1 MSNKPS
7 ITRIV
12 KFIRKGE
19 NGNSVIVADTASRHY
34 TYAQWQIYGTVGHL
48 ETWGSINN
56 VAKFKVGDTIVIN
69 GVCTD
74 RGNISVS
81 LYATVGAVNAENKS
95 VTATTTSLIMS
106 GENGTNINVKG
117 SVKAHYANFAA
128 LTGDGTGAQDGD
140 KFILDDSSDYSET
153 SEGVTQKGYA
163 APSVMVYWN
172 APDFTWSVAKAA
184 VGDCY
189 TDEAT
194 GHMWVA
200 EEKIWKDAGKVK
212 GEDGQDGVNIGLV
225 GSPLAINASEIN
237 AGMTGTRTWTARVRV
252 YQGAKRIAVTGITLD
267 NSYSNVV
274 TASVDGGEGVVAFT
288 ANSANWAAALLYAF
302 PFSANG
308 GIPFTVAYTDKG
320 GTERTADGVVG
331 VSCVQNGANG
341 EKGERGPAL
350 RGPQD
355 WEKLPVGYSFQA
367 GKDGD
372 EWKDVVV
379 YKGNYA
385 SCIKGHTKTSTNYP
399 GSTDDSNNGYWSV
412 TNKWEIVATNILLTS
427 YALIKNL
434 GVEVID
440 MKDSD
445 GNILFQAKDGKVVC
459 KTGTFEN
466 VSVNG
471 IIHSS
476 LTYSSVKR
484 IVNLSSYTIDPQKEA
499 FNTLFVS
506 TGSTCRVYL
515 PDANAYEGLELNIY
529 QNVVST
535 MELGSVIMSTYNQSQ
550 RIYCSNGTALINGTV
565 VMTINSLPMGDNNF
579 KIIPN
584 ILTRLLAVNGNWYV
598 LSGAL
603 TGE

>member
-106 GENGTNINVKG
+106 GENGTGITPKG
-117 SVKAHYANFAA
+117 ECKAHFANFSAIS
-128 LTGDGTGAQDGD
+128 GSKSEYD
-140 KFILDDSSDYSET
+140 KFIVDSSSDYSET
-153 SEGVTQKGYA
+153 YDGETKTGFA
-163 APSVMVYWN
+163 APSVMTYQN
-172 APDFTWSVAKAA
+172 APDFTWFCQKAEI
-184 VGDCY
+184 GDTY
-189 TDEAT
+189 INLTD
-194 GHMWVA
+194 GHLWVA

-212 GEDGQDGVNIGLV
+212 GDDGEDGEDGISIVVTGENVVFTKINQVLNVYVEVFKGGQRLKYGTSKDGFSCSTLSSGHYLLDNNVYWGFTTDDGGYRFCYRLLLLNKVEVNGEVPFTITAIGLPY
-225 GSPLAINASEIN
+225 S
-237 AGMTGTRTWTARVRV
+237 RTL
-252 YQGAKRIAVTGITLD
+252 RI
-267 NSYSNVV
+267 S
-274 TASVDGGEGVVAFT
+274 
-288 ANSANWAAALLYAF
+288 
-302 PFSANG
+302 
-308 GIPFTVAYTDKG
+308 TVFD
-320 GTERTADGVVG
+320 
-331 VSCVQNGANG
+331 G

-355 WEKLPVGYSFQA
+355 WEKLPVGYSFRA

-445 GNILFQAKDGKVVC
+445 GNILFQAKDGTVICNIGNFKNI
-459 KTGTFEN
+459 N
-466 VSVNG
+466 VDGNITSRM
-471 IIHSS
+471 
-476 LTYSSVKR
+476 LR
-484 IVNLSSYTIDPQKEA
+484 LPFIDISA
-499 FNTLFVS
+499 F
-506 TGSTCRVYL
+506 
-515 PDANAYEGLELNIY
+515 D
-529 QNVVST
+529 
-535 MELGSVIMSTYNQSQ
+535 ME
-550 RIYCSNGTALINGTV
+550 NGTV
-565 VMTINSLPMGDNNF
+565 INPLNYGCNL
-579 KIIPN
+579 KIRNTDREAYLAIPAN
-584 ILTRLLAVNGNWYV
+584 ETLEGLYLRIYEPVVTRVAGLT
-598 LSGAL
+598 SL
-603 TGE
+603 TGRFIVGNDTYSNPIIVNKITPKANTLCEMLCISTDNLNYSWQIVNTDTCDF

>member
-48 ETWGSINN
+48 KTWGSINN

-81 LYATVGAVNAENKS
+81 LYATVGAVNAGNKS

-106 GENGTNINVKG
+106 GENG
-117 SVKAHYANFAA
+117 
-128 LTGDGTGAQDGD
+128 
-140 KFILDDSSDYSET
+140 
-153 SEGVTQKGYA
+153 
-163 APSVMVYWN
+163 
-172 APDFTWSVAKAA
+172 
-184 VGDCY
+184 
-189 TDEAT
+189 
-194 GHMWVA
+194 
-200 EEKIWKDAGKVK
+200 
-212 GEDGQDGVNIGLV
+212 
-225 GSPLAINASEIN
+225 
-237 AGMTGTRTWTARVRV
+237 
-252 YQGAKRIAVTGITLD
+252 
-267 NSYSNVV
+267 
-274 TASVDGGEGVVAFT
+274 
-288 ANSANWAAALLYAF
+288 
-302 PFSANG
+302 
-308 GIPFTVAYTDKG
+308 
-320 GTERTADGVVG
+320 
-331 VSCVQNGANG
+331 
-341 EKGERGPAL
+341 ERGPAL

-355 WEKLPVGYSFQA
+355 WGKLPVGYSFQA

-565 VMTINSLPMGDNNF
+565 VMTINSFPMGDNNF

>member
-106 GENGTNINVKG
+106 GENGTGITPKG
-117 SVKAHYANFAA
+117 ECKAHFANFSAIS
-128 LTGDGTGAQDGD
+128 GSKSEHD
-140 KFILDDSSDYSET
+140 KFIVDSSSDYSET
-153 SEGVTQKGYA
+153 YDGETKTGFA
-163 APSVMVYWN
+163 APSVMTYQN
-172 APDFTWSVAKAA
+172 APDFTWYCQKAEI
-184 VGDCY
+184 GDTY
-189 TDEAT
+189 INLTD
-194 GHMWVA
+194 GHLWVA

-212 GEDGQDGVNIGLV
+212 GDDGEDGEDGISIVVTGENVVFTKINQVLNVYVEVFKGGQRLKYGTSKDGFSCSTLSSGHYLLDNNVYWGFTTDDGGYRFCYRLLLLNKVEVNGEVPFTITAIGLPY
-225 GSPLAINASEIN
+225 S
-237 AGMTGTRTWTARVRV
+237 RTL
-252 YQGAKRIAVTGITLD
+252 RI
-267 NSYSNVV
+267 S
-274 TASVDGGEGVVAFT
+274 
-288 ANSANWAAALLYAF
+288 
-302 PFSANG
+302 
-308 GIPFTVAYTDKG
+308 TVFD
-320 GTERTADGVVG
+320 
-331 VSCVQNGANG
+331 G

-445 GNILFQAKDGKVVC
+445 GNILFQAKGGTVICNIGNFKNINVDGNI
-459 KTGTFEN
+459 TSRMLRLPFTDI
-466 VSVNG
+466 S
-471 IIHSS
+471 
-476 LTYSSVKR
+476 
-484 IVNLSSYTIDPQKEA
+484 A
-499 FNTLFVS
+499 F
-506 TGSTCRVYL
+506 
-515 PDANAYEGLELNIY
+515 D
-529 QNVVST
+529 
-535 MELGSVIMSTYNQSQ
+535 ME
-550 RIYCSNGTALINGTV
+550 NGTV
-565 VMTINSLPMGDNNF
+565 INPLNYGCNLKIRNTDREAYLAIPANETLEGLYLRIYEPIVTRMGG
-579 KIIPN
+579 
-584 ILTRLLAVNGNWYV
+584 LT
-598 LSGAL
+598 SL
-603 TGE
+603 TGRFIVGNDTYSNPIIVNKITPKANTLCEMLCISTDNINYSWQIVNTDTCDF

>member
-34 TYAQWQIYGTVGHL
+34 TYEQWQIYGTVGHL

-128 LTGDGTGAQDGD
+128 LTGGGTGAQDGD

-212 GEDGQDGVNIGLV
+212 GEDGVNIGLV

-288 ANSANWAAALLYAF
+288 ANRANWAAALLYAF
-302 PFSANG
+302 AFSANG

-445 GNILFQAKDGKVVC
+445 GNILFQAKDGTVICNIGNFKNI
-459 KTGTFEN
+459 N
-466 VSVNG
+466 VDGNITSRM
-471 IIHSS
+471 
-476 LTYSSVKR
+476 LR
-484 IVNLSSYTIDPQKEA
+484 LPFIDISA
-499 FNTLFVS
+499 F
-506 TGSTCRVYL
+506 
-515 PDANAYEGLELNIY
+515 D
-529 QNVVST
+529 
-535 MELGSVIMSTYNQSQ
+535 ME
-550 RIYCSNGTALINGTV
+550 NGTV
-565 VMTINSLPMGDNNF
+565 INPLNYGCNLKIRNTDREAYLAIPANETLEGLYLRIYEPVVTRMGG
-579 KIIPN
+579 
-584 ILTRLLAVNGNWYV
+584 LT
-598 LSGAL
+598 SL
-603 TGE
+603 TGRFIVGNDTYSNPIIVNKITPKANTRCEMLCISTDNLNYSWQIVNTDTCDF

>member
-34 TYAQWQIYGTVGHL
+34 TYEQWQIYGTVGHL

-128 LTGDGTGAQDGD
+128 LTGGGTGAQDGD

-212 GEDGQDGVNIGLV
+212 GEDGVNIGLV

-288 ANSANWAAALLYAF
+288 ANRANWAAALLYAF
-302 PFSANG
+302 AFSANG

-445 GNILFQAKDGKVVC
+445 GNILFQAKDGTVICNIGNFKNI
-459 KTGTFEN
+459 N
-466 VSVNG
+466 VDGNITSRM
-471 IIHSS
+471 
-476 LTYSSVKR
+476 LR
-484 IVNLSSYTIDPQKEA
+484 LPFIDISA
-499 FNTLFVS
+499 F
-506 TGSTCRVYL
+506 
-515 PDANAYEGLELNIY
+515 D
-529 QNVVST
+529 
-535 MELGSVIMSTYNQSQ
+535 ME
-550 RIYCSNGTALINGTV
+550 NGTV
-565 VMTINSLPMGDNNF
+565 INPLNYGCNLKIRNTDREAYLAIPANETLEGLYLRIYEPVVTRMGG
-579 KIIPN
+579 
-584 ILTRLLAVNGNWYV
+584 LT
-598 LSGAL
+598 SL
-603 TGE
+603 TGRFIVGNDTYSNPIIVNKITPKANTLCEMLCISTDNLNYSWQIVNTDTCDF

>member
-106 GENGTNINVKG
+106 GENGTGITPKG
-117 SVKAHYANFAA
+117 ECKAHFANFSAIS
-128 LTGDGTGAQDGD
+128 GSKSEYD
-140 KFILDDSSDYSET
+140 KFIVDSSSDYSET
-153 SEGVTQKGYA
+153 YDGETKTGFA
-163 APSVMVYWN
+163 APSVMTYQN
-172 APDFTWSVAKAA
+172 APDFTWYCQKAEI
-184 VGDCY
+184 GDTY
-189 TDEAT
+189 INLTD
-194 GHMWVA
+194 GHLWVA

-212 GEDGQDGVNIGLV
+212 GDDGEDGEDGISIVVTGENVVFTKINQVLNVYVEVFKGGQRLKYGTSKDGFSCSTLSSGHYLLDNNVYWGFTTDDGGYRFCYRLLLLNKVEVNGEVPFTITAIGLPY
-225 GSPLAINASEIN
+225 S
-237 AGMTGTRTWTARVRV
+237 RTL
-252 YQGAKRIAVTGITLD
+252 RI
-267 NSYSNVV
+267 S
-274 TASVDGGEGVVAFT
+274 
-288 ANSANWAAALLYAF
+288 
-302 PFSANG
+302 
-308 GIPFTVAYTDKG
+308 TVFD
-320 GTERTADGVVG
+320 
-331 VSCVQNGANG
+331 G

>member
-12 KFIRKGE
+12 KFIR
-19 NGNSVIVADTASRHY
+19 
-34 TYAQWQIYGTVGHL
+34 
-48 ETWGSINN
+48 
-56 VAKFKVGDTIVIN
+56 
-69 GVCTD
+69 
-74 RGNISVS
+74 
-81 LYATVGAVNAENKS
+81 
-95 VTATTTSLIMS
+95 
-106 GENGTNINVKG
+106 
-117 SVKAHYANFAA
+117 
-128 LTGDGTGAQDGD
+128 
-140 KFILDDSSDYSET
+140 
-153 SEGVTQKGYA
+153 
-163 APSVMVYWN
+163 
-172 APDFTWSVAKAA
+172 
-184 VGDCY
+184 
-189 TDEAT
+189 
-194 GHMWVA
+194 
-200 EEKIWKDAGKVK
+200 K

-302 PFSANG
+302 AFSANG
-308 GIPFTVAYTDKG
+308 GIPFTAAYTDKG

-331 VSCVQNGANG
+331 VSCVRNGANG

-399 GSTDDSNNGYWSV
+399 GSADDSNNGYWSV

-440 MKDSD
+440 MKDSY

>member
-106 GENGTNINVKG
+106 GENGTGITPKG
-117 SVKAHYANFAA
+117 ECKAHFANFSAIS
-128 LTGDGTGAQDGD
+128 GSKSEYD
-140 KFILDDSSDYSET
+140 KFIVDSSSDYSET
-153 SEGVTQKGYA
+153 YDGETKTGFA
-163 APSVMVYWN
+163 APSVMTYQN
-172 APDFTWSVAKAA
+172 APDFTWYCQKAEI
-184 VGDCY
+184 GDTY
-189 TDEAT
+189 INLTD
-194 GHMWVA
+194 GHLWVA

-212 GEDGQDGVNIGLV
+212 GDDGEDGEDGISIVVTGENVVFTKINQVLNVYVEVFKGGQRLKYGTSKDGFSCSTLSSGHYLLDNNVYWGFTTDDGGYRFCYRLLLLNKVEVNGEVPFTITAIGLPY
-225 GSPLAINASEIN
+225 S
-237 AGMTGTRTWTARVRV
+237 RTL
-252 YQGAKRIAVTGITLD
+252 RI
-267 NSYSNVV
+267 S
-274 TASVDGGEGVVAFT
+274 
-288 ANSANWAAALLYAF
+288 
-302 PFSANG
+302 
-308 GIPFTVAYTDKG
+308 TVFD
-320 GTERTADGVVG
+320 
-331 VSCVQNGANG
+331 G

-506 TGSTCRVYL
+506 TGSTCWVYL

>member
-106 GENGTNINVKG
+106 GENGTGITPKG
-117 SVKAHYANFAA
+117 ECKAHFANFSAIS
-128 LTGDGTGAQDGD
+128 GSKSEYD
-140 KFILDDSSDYSET
+140 KFIVDSSSDYSET
-153 SEGVTQKGYA
+153 YDGETKTGFA
-163 APSVMVYWN
+163 APSVMTYQN
-172 APDFTWSVAKAA
+172 APDFTWYCQKAEI
-184 VGDCY
+184 GDTY
-189 TDEAT
+189 INLTD
-194 GHMWVA
+194 GHLWVA

-212 GEDGQDGVNIGLV
+212 GEDGISIVVTGENVVFTKINQVLNVYVEVFKGGQRLKYGTSKDGFSCSTLSSGHYLLDNNVYWGFTTDDGGYRFCYRLLLLNKVEVNGEVPFTITAIGLPY
-225 GSPLAINASEIN
+225 S
-237 AGMTGTRTWTARVRV
+237 RTL
-252 YQGAKRIAVTGITLD
+252 RI
-267 NSYSNVV
+267 S
-274 TASVDGGEGVVAFT
+274 
-288 ANSANWAAALLYAF
+288 
-302 PFSANG
+302 
-308 GIPFTVAYTDKG
+308 TVFD
-320 GTERTADGVVG
+320 
-331 VSCVQNGANG
+331 G

-506 TGSTCRVYL
+506 TGSTCWVYL

>member
-34 TYAQWQIYGTVGHL
+34 TYAQWQTYGTTGHL

-56 VAKFKVGDTIVIN
+56 VDKFRVGDTIVIN
-69 GVCTD
+69 GVCSD

-106 GENGTNINVKG
+106 GENGTGITPKG
-117 SVKAHYANFAA
+117 ECKAHFANFSAIS
-128 LTGDGTGAQDGD
+128 GSKSEYD
-140 KFILDDSSDYSET
+140 KFIVDSSSDYSET
-153 SEGVTQKGYA
+153 FNGETKTGFA
-163 APSVMVYWN
+163 APSVITYQN
-172 APDFTWSVAKAA
+172 APDFTWYCQKAEI
-184 VGDCY
+184 GDTY
-189 TDEAT
+189 INLTD
-194 GHMWVA
+194 GHLWVA
-200 EEKIWKDAGKVK
+200 EEKKWKDAGKVK

-237 AGMTGTRTWTARVRV
+237 AGMTGTLTWTARVRV
-252 YQGAKRIAVTGITLD
+252 YQGAEKTAVTDITLQ
-267 NSYSNVV
+267 SNYNDVV
-274 TASVDGGEGVVAFT
+274 TATVDDGEGVVTFT
-288 ANSANWAAALLYAF
+288 ANSENWGAALIYAAVF
-302 PFSANG
+302 FTNG

-331 VSCVQNGANG
+331 VSCVRNGANG

-445 GNILFQAKDGKVVC
+445 GNILFQAKDGTVICNIGNFKNI
-459 KTGTFEN
+459 N
-466 VSVNG
+466 VDGNITSRM
-471 IIHSS
+471 
-476 LTYSSVKR
+476 LR
-484 IVNLSSYTIDPQKEA
+484 LPFIDISA
-499 FNTLFVS
+499 F
-506 TGSTCRVYL
+506 
-515 PDANAYEGLELNIY
+515 D
-529 QNVVST
+529 
-535 MELGSVIMSTYNQSQ
+535 ME
-550 RIYCSNGTALINGTV
+550 NGTV
-565 VMTINSLPMGDNNF
+565 INPLNYGCNL
-579 KIIPN
+579 KIRNTDREAYLAIPAN
-584 ILTRLLAVNGNWYV
+584 ETLEGLYLRIYEPVVTRMAGLT
-598 LSGAL
+598 SL
-603 TGE
+603 TGRFIVGNDTYSNPIIVNKITPKANTLCEMLCISTDNLNYSWQIVNTDTCDF

>member
-69 GVCTD
+69 GICTD

-106 GENGTNINVKG
+106 GENGTGITPKG
-117 SVKAHYANFAA
+117 ECKAHFANFSAIS
-128 LTGDGTGAQDGD
+128 GSKSEYD
-140 KFILDDSSDYSET
+140 KFIVDSSSDYSET
-153 SEGVTQKGYA
+153 YDGETKTGFA
-163 APSVMVYWN
+163 APSVMTYQN
-172 APDFTWSVAKAA
+172 APDFTWYCQKAEI
-184 VGDCY
+184 GDTY
-189 TDEAT
+189 INLTD
-194 GHMWVA
+194 GHLWVA

-212 GEDGQDGVNIGLV
+212 GDDGEDGEDGISIVVTGENVVFTKINQVLNVYVEVFKGGQRLKYGTSKDGFSCSTLSSGHYLLDNNVYWGFTTDDGGYRFCYRLLLLNKVEVNGEVPFTITAIGLPY
-225 GSPLAINASEIN
+225 S
-237 AGMTGTRTWTARVRV
+237 RTL
-252 YQGAKRIAVTGITLD
+252 RI
-267 NSYSNVV
+267 S
-274 TASVDGGEGVVAFT
+274 
-288 ANSANWAAALLYAF
+288 
-302 PFSANG
+302 
-308 GIPFTVAYTDKG
+308 TVFD
-320 GTERTADGVVG
+320 
-331 VSCVQNGANG
+331 G

-506 TGSTCRVYL
+506 TGSTCWVYL

>member
-106 GENGTNINVKG
+106 GENGTGITPKG
-117 SVKAHYANFAA
+117 ECKAHFANFSAIS
-128 LTGDGTGAQDGD
+128 GSKSEYD
-140 KFILDDSSDYSET
+140 KFIVDSSSDYSET
-153 SEGVTQKGYA
+153 YDGETKTGFA
-163 APSVMVYWN
+163 APSVMTYQN
-172 APDFTWSVAKAA
+172 APDFTWYCQKAEI
-184 VGDCY
+184 GDTY
-189 TDEAT
+189 INLTD
-194 GHMWVA
+194 GHLWVA

-212 GEDGQDGVNIGLV
+212 GDDGEDGEDGISIVVTGENVVFTKINQVLNVYVEVFKGGQRLKYGTSKDGFSCSTLSSGHYLLDNNVYWGFTTDDGGYRFCYRLLLLNKVEVNGEVPFTITAIGLPY
-225 GSPLAINASEIN
+225 S
-237 AGMTGTRTWTARVRV
+237 RTL
-252 YQGAKRIAVTGITLD
+252 RI
-267 NSYSNVV
+267 S
-274 TASVDGGEGVVAFT
+274 
-288 ANSANWAAALLYAF
+288 
-302 PFSANG
+302 
-308 GIPFTVAYTDKG
+308 TVFD
-320 GTERTADGVVG
+320 
-331 VSCVQNGANG
+331 G

-499 FNTLFVS
+499 FNTLFVG

>member
-7 ITRIV
+7 ITRTV

-106 GENGTNINVKG
+106 GENGTGITPKG
-117 SVKAHYANFAA
+117 ECKEHFANFSAIS
-128 LTGDGTGAQDGD
+128 GSKSEYD
-140 KFILDDSSDYSET
+140 KFIVDSSSDYSET
-153 SEGVTQKGYA
+153 FNGETKTGFA
-163 APSVMVYWN
+163 APSVMTYQN
-172 APDFTWSVAKAA
+172 APDFTWFCQKAEI
-184 VGDCY
+184 GDTY
-189 TDEAT
+189 INLTD
-194 GHMWVA
+194 GHLWVA

-212 GEDGQDGVNIGLV
+212 GEDGQDGVSISLS

-237 AGMTGTRTWTARVRV
+237 ADMTGTRTWTARVRV
-252 YQGAKRIAVTGITLD
+252 YQGAEKTAVTGITLQ
-267 NSYSNVV
+267 SNYNDVV
-274 TASVDGGEGVVAFT
+274 TATVDDGEGVVAFT
-288 ANSANWAAALLYAF
+288 ANSANWGAALIYAALF
-302 PFSANG
+302 FTNG

-367 GKDGD
+367 GKDDD

-445 GNILFQAKDGKVVC
+445 GNILFQAKGGTVICNIGNFKNINVDGNI
-459 KTGTFEN
+459 T
-466 VSVNG
+466 SRM
-471 IIHSS
+471 
-476 LTYSSVKR
+476 LR
-484 IVNLSSYTIDPQKEA
+484 
-499 FNTLFVS
+499 
-506 TGSTCRVYL
+506 L
-515 PDANAYEGLELNIY
+515 PFTDISA
-529 QNVVST
+529 VD
-535 MELGSVIMSTYNQSQ
+535 ME
-550 RIYCSNGTALINGTV
+550 NGTV
-565 VMTINSLPMGDNNF
+565 INPLNYGCNLKIRNTDREAYLAIPANETLEGLYLRIYEPVVTRMGG
-579 KIIPN
+579 
-584 ILTRLLAVNGNWYV
+584 LT
-598 LSGAL
+598 SL
-603 TGE
+603 TGRFIVGNDTFSNPIIVNKITPKANTLCEMLCISTDNINYSWQIVNTDTCDF

>member
-19 NGNSVIVADTASRHY
+19 NGNSVIVADTASRHH

-106 GENGTNINVKG
+106 GENGTGITPKG
-117 SVKAHYANFAA
+117 ECKAHFANFSAIS
-128 LTGDGTGAQDGD
+128 GSKSEYD
-140 KFILDDSSDYSET
+140 KFIVDSSSDYSET
-153 SEGVTQKGYA
+153 YDGETKTGFA
-163 APSVMVYWN
+163 APSVMTYQN
-172 APDFTWSVAKAA
+172 APDFTWYCQKAEI
-184 VGDCY
+184 GDTY
-189 TDEAT
+189 INLTD
-194 GHMWVA
+194 GHLWVA

-212 GEDGQDGVNIGLV
+212 GDDGEDGEDGISIVVTGENVVFTKINQVLNVYVEVFKGGQRLKYGTSKDGFSCSTLSSGHYLLDNNVYWGFTTDDGGYRFCYRLLLLNKVEVNGEVPFTITAIGLPY
-225 GSPLAINASEIN
+225 S
-237 AGMTGTRTWTARVRV
+237 RTL
-252 YQGAKRIAVTGITLD
+252 RI
-267 NSYSNVV
+267 S
-274 TASVDGGEGVVAFT
+274 
-288 ANSANWAAALLYAF
+288 
-302 PFSANG
+302 
-308 GIPFTVAYTDKG
+308 TVFD
-320 GTERTADGVVG
+320 
-331 VSCVQNGANG
+331 G

-445 GNILFQAKDGKVVC
+445 GDILFQAKDGTVICNIGNFKNI
-459 KTGTFEN
+459 N
-466 VSVNG
+466 VDGNITSRM
-471 IIHSS
+471 
-476 LTYSSVKR
+476 LR
-484 IVNLSSYTIDPQKEA
+484 LPFIDISA
-499 FNTLFVS
+499 F
-506 TGSTCRVYL
+506 
-515 PDANAYEGLELNIY
+515 D
-529 QNVVST
+529 
-535 MELGSVIMSTYNQSQ
+535 ME
-550 RIYCSNGTALINGTV
+550 NGTV
-565 VMTINSLPMGDNNF
+565 INPLNYGCNLKIRNTDREAYLAIPANEALEGLYLRIYEPVVTRMGG
-579 KIIPN
+579 
-584 ILTRLLAVNGNWYV
+584 LT
-598 LSGAL
+598 SL
-603 TGE
+603 TGRFIVGNDTFSNPIIVNKITPKANTLCEMLCISTDNLNYSWQIVNTDTCDF

>member
-106 GENGTNINVKG
+106 GENGTGITPKG
-117 SVKAHYANFAA
+117 ECKAHFANFSAIS
-128 LTGDGTGAQDGD
+128 GSKSEYD
-140 KFILDDSSDYSET
+140 KFIVDSSSDYSET
-153 SEGVTQKGYA
+153 YDGETKTGFA
-163 APSVMVYWN
+163 APSVMTYQN
-172 APDFTWSVAKAA
+172 APDFTWYCQKAEI
-184 VGDCY
+184 GDTY
-189 TDEAT
+189 INLTD
-194 GHMWVA
+194 GHLWVA

-212 GEDGQDGVNIGLV
+212 GDDGEDGEDGISIVVTGENVVFTKINQVLNVYVEVFKGGQRLKYGTSKDGFSCSTLSSGHYLLDNNVYWGFTTDDGGYRFCYRLLLLNKVEVNGEVPFTITAIGLPY
-225 GSPLAINASEIN
+225 S
-237 AGMTGTRTWTARVRV
+237 RTL
-252 YQGAKRIAVTGITLD
+252 RI
-267 NSYSNVV
+267 S
-274 TASVDGGEGVVAFT
+274 
-288 ANSANWAAALLYAF
+288 
-302 PFSANG
+302 
-308 GIPFTVAYTDKG
+308 TVFD
-320 GTERTADGVVG
+320 
-331 VSCVQNGANG
+331 G

-445 GNILFQAKDGKVVC
+445 GNILFQAKDGTVICNIGNFKNI
-459 KTGTFEN
+459 N
-466 VSVNG
+466 VDGNITSRM
-471 IIHSS
+471 
-476 LTYSSVKR
+476 LR
-484 IVNLSSYTIDPQKEA
+484 LPFIDISA
-499 FNTLFVS
+499 F
-506 TGSTCRVYL
+506 
-515 PDANAYEGLELNIY
+515 D
-529 QNVVST
+529 
-535 MELGSVIMSTYNQSQ
+535 ME
-550 RIYCSNGTALINGTV
+550 NGTV
-565 VMTINSLPMGDNNF
+565 INPLNYGCNL
-579 KIIPN
+579 KIRNTDREAYLAIPAN
-584 ILTRLLAVNGNWYV
+584 ETLEGLYLRIYEPVVTRMAGLT
-598 LSGAL
+598 SL
-603 TGE
+603 TGRFIVGNDTYSNPIIVNKITPKANTLCEMLCISTDNLNYSWQIVNTDTCDF

>member
-19 NGNSVIVADTASRHY
+19 NGNSVIVADTASRHH

-106 GENGTNINVKG
+106 GENGTGITPKG
-117 SVKAHYANFAA
+117 ECKAHFANFSAIS
-128 LTGDGTGAQDGD
+128 GSKSEYD
-140 KFILDDSSDYSET
+140 KFIVDSSSDYSET
-153 SEGVTQKGYA
+153 YDGETKTGLA
-163 APSVMVYWN
+163 APSVMTYQN
-172 APDFTWSVAKAA
+172 APDFTWFCQKAEIGDTYINLTDGHLWVAK
-184 VGDCY
+184 
-189 TDEAT
+189 
-194 GHMWVA
+194 
-200 EEKIWKDAGKVK
+200 EKIWKDAGKVK
-212 GEDGQDGVNIGLV
+212 GDDGEDGEDGISIVVTGENVVFTKINQVLNVYVEVFKGGQRLKYGTGKDGFSCSTLSSGHYLLGNNVYWGFTTDDGGYRFCYRLLLLNKVEVNGEVPFTITAIGLPY
-225 GSPLAINASEIN
+225 S
-237 AGMTGTRTWTARVRV
+237 RTL
-252 YQGAKRIAVTGITLD
+252 RI
-267 NSYSNVV
+267 S
-274 TASVDGGEGVVAFT
+274 
-288 ANSANWAAALLYAF
+288 
-302 PFSANG
+302 
-308 GIPFTVAYTDKG
+308 TVFD
-320 GTERTADGVVG
+320 
-331 VSCVQNGANG
+331 G

-399 GSTDDSNNGYWSV
+399 GSADDSNNGYWSV

-550 RIYCSNGTALINGTV
+550 RIYCSNGTALINGAV

>member
-106 GENGTNINVKG
+106 GENGTGITPKG
-117 SVKAHYANFAA
+117 ECKAHFANFSAIS
-128 LTGDGTGAQDGD
+128 GSKSEYD
-140 KFILDDSSDYSET
+140 KFIVDSSSDYSET
-153 SEGVTQKGYA
+153 YDGETKTGFA
-163 APSVMVYWN
+163 APSVMTYQN
-172 APDFTWSVAKAA
+172 APDFTWYCQKAEI
-184 VGDCY
+184 GDTY
-189 TDEAT
+189 INLTD
-194 GHMWVA
+194 GHLWVA

-212 GEDGQDGVNIGLV
+212 GDDGEDGEDGISIVVTGENVVFTKINQVLNVYVEVFKGGQRLKYGTSKDGFSCSTLSSGHYLLDNNVYWGFTTDDGGYRFCYRLLLLNKVEVNGEVPFTITAIGLPY
-225 GSPLAINASEIN
+225 S
-237 AGMTGTRTWTARVRV
+237 RTL
-252 YQGAKRIAVTGITLD
+252 RI
-267 NSYSNVV
+267 S
-274 TASVDGGEGVVAFT
+274 
-288 ANSANWAAALLYAF
+288 
-302 PFSANG
+302 
-308 GIPFTVAYTDKG
+308 TVFD
-320 GTERTADGVVG
+320 
-331 VSCVQNGANG
+331 G
-341 EKGERGPAL
+341 EKGERGPTL

-445 GNILFQAKDGKVVC
+445 GNILFQAKDGTVICNIGNFKNI
-459 KTGTFEN
+459 N
-466 VSVNG
+466 VDGNITSRM
-471 IIHSS
+471 
-476 LTYSSVKR
+476 LR
-484 IVNLSSYTIDPQKEA
+484 LPFIDISA
-499 FNTLFVS
+499 F
-506 TGSTCRVYL
+506 
-515 PDANAYEGLELNIY
+515 D
-529 QNVVST
+529 
-535 MELGSVIMSTYNQSQ
+535 ME
-550 RIYCSNGTALINGTV
+550 NGTV
-565 VMTINSLPMGDNNF
+565 INPLNYGCNL
-579 KIIPN
+579 KIRNTDREAYLAIPAN
-584 ILTRLLAVNGNWYV
+584 ETLEGLYLRIYEPVVTRMAGLT
-598 LSGAL
+598 SL
-603 TGE
+603 TGRFIVGNDTYSNPIIVNKITPKANTLCEMLCISTDNLNYSWQIVNTDTCDF

>member
-106 GENGTNINVKG
+106 GENGTGITPKG
-117 SVKAHYANFAA
+117 ECKAHFANFSAIS
-128 LTGDGTGAQDGD
+128 GSKSEYD
-140 KFILDDSSDYSET
+140 KFIVDSSSDYSET
-153 SEGVTQKGYA
+153 YDGETKTGFA
-163 APSVMVYWN
+163 APSVMTYQN
-172 APDFTWSVAKAA
+172 APDFTWFCQKAEI
-184 VGDCY
+184 GDTY
-189 TDEAT
+189 INLTD
-194 GHMWVA
+194 GHLWVA

-212 GEDGQDGVNIGLV
+212 GDDGISIVVTGENVVFTKINKVLNVYVEVFKGGQRLKYGTSKDGFSCSTLSSGHYLLDNNVYWGFTTDDGGYRFCYRLLLLNKVEVNGEVPFTITAIGLPY
-225 GSPLAINASEIN
+225 S
-237 AGMTGTRTWTARVRV
+237 RTL
-252 YQGAKRIAVTGITLD
+252 RI
-267 NSYSNVV
+267 S
-274 TASVDGGEGVVAFT
+274 
-288 ANSANWAAALLYAF
+288 
-302 PFSANG
+302 
-308 GIPFTVAYTDKG
+308 TVFD
-320 GTERTADGVVG
+320 
-331 VSCVQNGANG
+331 G

-372 EWKDVVV
+372 EWKDIVV

>member
-1 MSNKPS
+1 MSDKPS
-7 ITRIV
+7 ITRVV
-12 KFIRKGE
+12 KFIKKGE
-19 NGNSVIVADTASRHY
+19 RGGSVIVADTSSRHY
-34 TYAQWQIYGTVGHL
+34 TYAQWQTYGATGHL

-56 VAKFKVGDTIVIN
+56 ADKFRVGDTIVIN
-69 GVCTD
+69 GVCSD
-74 RGNISVS
+74 RGNIGVS
-81 LYATVGAVNAENKS
+81 LYATVGAVNVENKS
-95 VTATTTSLIMS
+95 VTAATTSLIMS
-106 GENGTNINVKG
+106 GENGISIVVTGENVVFTKINQVLNVYVEVFKG
-117 SVKAHYANFAA
+117 GQRLKYGTSKDGFFCSTLSSGHY
-128 LTGDGTGAQDGD
+128 L
-140 KFILDDSSDYSET
+140 LDNN
-153 SEGVTQKGYA
+153 
-163 APSVMVYWN
+163 VYWG
-172 APDFTWSVAKAA
+172 FTTDD
-184 VGDCY
+184 GGYRFCY
-189 TDEAT
+189 RLLLLN
-194 GHMWVA
+194 
-200 EEKIWKDAGKVK
+200 KVEVN
-212 GEDGQDGVNIGLV
+212 GEVPFTITAIGLPY
-225 GSPLAINASEIN
+225 S
-237 AGMTGTRTWTARVRV
+237 RTL
-252 YQGAKRIAVTGITLD
+252 RI
-267 NSYSNVV
+267 S
-274 TASVDGGEGVVAFT
+274 
-288 ANSANWAAALLYAF
+288 
-302 PFSANG
+302 
-308 GIPFTVAYTDKG
+308 TVFD
-320 GTERTADGVVG
+320 
-331 VSCVQNGANG
+331 G

-399 GSTDDSNNGYWSV
+399 DSTDDSNNGYWSV

>member
-1 MSNKPS
+1 MSDKPS

-106 GENGTNINVKG
+106 GENGTGITPKG
-117 SVKAHYANFAA
+117 ECKAHFANFSAIS
-128 LTGDGTGAQDGD
+128 GSKSEYD
-140 KFILDDSSDYSET
+140 KFIVDSSSDYSET
-153 SEGVTQKGYA
+153 YDGETKTGFA
-163 APSVMVYWN
+163 APSVMTYQN
-172 APDFTWSVAKAA
+172 APDFTWYCQKAEI
-184 VGDCY
+184 GDTY
-189 TDEAT
+189 INLTD
-194 GHMWVA
+194 GHLWVA
-200 EEKIWKDAGKVK
+200 EEKIWKDEGKVK
-212 GEDGQDGVNIGLV
+212 GDDGEDGEDGISIVVTGENVVFTKINQVLNVYVEVFKGGQRLKYGTSKDGFSCSTLSSGHYLLDNNVYWGFTTDDGGYRFCYRLLLLNKVEVNGEVPFTITAIGLPY
-225 GSPLAINASEIN
+225 S
-237 AGMTGTRTWTARVRV
+237 RTL
-252 YQGAKRIAVTGITLD
+252 RI
-267 NSYSNVV
+267 S
-274 TASVDGGEGVVAFT
+274 
-288 ANSANWAAALLYAF
+288 
-302 PFSANG
+302 
-308 GIPFTVAYTDKG
+308 TVFD
-320 GTERTADGVVG
+320 
-331 VSCVQNGANG
+331 G

-445 GNILFQAKDGKVVC
+445 GNILFQAKGGTVICNIGNFKNINVDGNI
-459 KTGTFEN
+459 TSRMLRLPFTDI
-466 VSVNG
+466 S
-471 IIHSS
+471 
-476 LTYSSVKR
+476 
-484 IVNLSSYTIDPQKEA
+484 A
-499 FNTLFVS
+499 F
-506 TGSTCRVYL
+506 
-515 PDANAYEGLELNIY
+515 D
-529 QNVVST
+529 
-535 MELGSVIMSTYNQSQ
+535 ME
-550 RIYCSNGTALINGTV
+550 NGTV
-565 VMTINSLPMGDNNF
+565 INPLNYGCNLKIRNTDREAYLAIPANETLEGLYLRIYEPIVTRMGG
-579 KIIPN
+579 
-584 ILTRLLAVNGNWYV
+584 LT
-598 LSGAL
+598 SL
-603 TGE
+603 TGRFIVGNDTYSNPIIVNKITPKANTLCEMLCISTDNINYSWQIVNTDTCDF

>member
-106 GENGTNINVKG
+106 GENGTGITPKG
-117 SVKAHYANFAA
+117 ECKAHFANFSAIS
-128 LTGDGTGAQDGD
+128 GSKSEYD
-140 KFILDDSSDYSET
+140 KFIVDSSSDYSET
-153 SEGVTQKGYA
+153 YDGETKTGFA
-163 APSVMVYWN
+163 APSVMTYQN
-172 APDFTWSVAKAA
+172 APDFTWYCQKAEI
-184 VGDCY
+184 GDTY
-189 TDEAT
+189 INLTD
-194 GHMWVA
+194 GHLWVA

-212 GEDGQDGVNIGLV
+212 GDDGEDGEDGISIVVTGENVVFTKINQVLNVYVEVFKGGQRLKYGTSKDGFSCSTLSSGHYLLDNNVYWGFTTDDGGYRFCYRLLLLNKVEVNGEVPFTITAIGLPY
-225 GSPLAINASEIN
+225 S
-237 AGMTGTRTWTARVRV
+237 RTL
-252 YQGAKRIAVTGITLD
+252 RI
-267 NSYSNVV
+267 S
-274 TASVDGGEGVVAFT
+274 
-288 ANSANWAAALLYAF
+288 
-302 PFSANG
+302 
-308 GIPFTVAYTDKG
+308 TVFD
-320 GTERTADGVVG
+320 
-331 VSCVQNGANG
+331 G
-341 EKGERGPAL
+341 EKGERGPTL

-440 MKDSD
+440 MKDSY
-445 GNILFQAKDGKVVC
+445 GNILFQAKDGKVIC

>member
-106 GENGTNINVKG
+106 GENGTGITPKG
-117 SVKAHYANFAA
+117 ECKAHFANFSAIS
-128 LTGDGTGAQDGD
+128 GSKSEYD
-140 KFILDDSSDYSET
+140 KFIVDSSSDYSET
-153 SEGVTQKGYA
+153 YDGETKTGFA
-163 APSVMVYWN
+163 APSVMTYQN
-172 APDFTWSVAKAA
+172 APDFTWYCQKAEI
-184 VGDCY
+184 GDTY
-189 TDEAT
+189 INLTD
-194 GHMWVA
+194 GHLWVA

-212 GEDGQDGVNIGLV
+212 GDDGEDGEDGISIVVTGENVVFTKINQVLNVYVEVFKGGQRLKYGTSKDGFSCSTLSSGHYLLDNNVYWGFTTDDGGYRFCYRLLLLNKVEVNGEVPFTITAIGLPY
-225 GSPLAINASEIN
+225 S
-237 AGMTGTRTWTARVRV
+237 RTL
-252 YQGAKRIAVTGITLD
+252 RI
-267 NSYSNVV
+267 S
-274 TASVDGGEGVVAFT
+274 
-288 ANSANWAAALLYAF
+288 
-302 PFSANG
+302 
-308 GIPFTVAYTDKG
+308 TVFD
-320 GTERTADGVVG
+320 
-331 VSCVQNGANG
+331 G

-445 GNILFQAKDGKVVC
+445 GNILFQAKDGTVICNIGNFKNI
-459 KTGTFEN
+459 N
-466 VSVNG
+466 VDGNITSRM
-471 IIHSS
+471 
-476 LTYSSVKR
+476 LR
-484 IVNLSSYTIDPQKEA
+484 LPFIDISA
-499 FNTLFVS
+499 F
-506 TGSTCRVYL
+506 
-515 PDANAYEGLELNIY
+515 D
-529 QNVVST
+529 
-535 MELGSVIMSTYNQSQ
+535 ME
-550 RIYCSNGTALINGTV
+550 NGTV
-565 VMTINSLPMGDNNF
+565 INPLNYGCNLKIRNTDREAYLAIPANEALEGLYLRIYEPVVTRMGG
-579 KIIPN
+579 
-584 ILTRLLAVNGNWYV
+584 LT
-598 LSGAL
+598 SL
-603 TGE
+603 TGRFIVGNDTFSNPIIVNKITPKANTLCEMLCISTDNLNYSWQIVNTDTCDF

>member
-34 TYAQWQIYGTVGHL
+34 TYAQWQIYGAVGHL

-106 GENGTNINVKG
+106 GENGTGITPKG
-117 SVKAHYANFAA
+117 ECKAHFANFSAIS
-128 LTGDGTGAQDGD
+128 GSKSEYD
-140 KFILDDSSDYSET
+140 KFIVDSSSDYSET
-153 SEGVTQKGYA
+153 YDGETKTGFA
-163 APSVMVYWN
+163 APSVMTYQN
-172 APDFTWSVAKAA
+172 APDFTWYCQKAEI
-184 VGDCY
+184 GDTY
-189 TDEAT
+189 INLTD
-194 GHMWVA
+194 GHLWVA

-212 GEDGQDGVNIGLV
+212 GDDGEDGEDGISIVVTGENVVFTKINQVLNVYVEVFKGGQRLKYGTSKDGFSCSTLSSGHYLLDNNVYWGFTTDDGGYRFCYRLLLLNKVEVNGEVPFTITAIGLPY
-225 GSPLAINASEIN
+225 S
-237 AGMTGTRTWTARVRV
+237 RTL
-252 YQGAKRIAVTGITLD
+252 RI
-267 NSYSNVV
+267 S
-274 TASVDGGEGVVAFT
+274 
-288 ANSANWAAALLYAF
+288 
-302 PFSANG
+302 
-308 GIPFTVAYTDKG
+308 TVFD
-320 GTERTADGVVG
+320 
-331 VSCVQNGANG
+331 G

-445 GNILFQAKDGKVVC
+445 GNILFQAKGGTVICNIGNFKNINVDGNI
-459 KTGTFEN
+459 TSRMLRLPFTDI
-466 VSVNG
+466 S
-471 IIHSS
+471 
-476 LTYSSVKR
+476 
-484 IVNLSSYTIDPQKEA
+484 A
-499 FNTLFVS
+499 F
-506 TGSTCRVYL
+506 
-515 PDANAYEGLELNIY
+515 D
-529 QNVVST
+529 
-535 MELGSVIMSTYNQSQ
+535 ME
-550 RIYCSNGTALINGTV
+550 NGTV
-565 VMTINSLPMGDNNF
+565 INPLNYGCNLKIRNTDREAYLAIPANETLEGLYLRIYEPIVTRMGG
-579 KIIPN
+579 
-584 ILTRLLAVNGNWYV
+584 LT
-598 LSGAL
+598 SL
-603 TGE
+603 TGRFIVGNDTYSNPIIVNKITPKANTLCEMLCISTDNINYSWQIVNTDTCDF

>member
-106 GENGTNINVKG
+106 GENGTGITPKG
-117 SVKAHYANFAA
+117 ECKAHFANFSAIS
-128 LTGDGTGAQDGD
+128 GSKSEYD
-140 KFILDDSSDYSET
+140 KFIVDSSSDYSET
-153 SEGVTQKGYA
+153 YDGETKTGFA
-163 APSVMVYWN
+163 APSVMTYQN
-172 APDFTWSVAKAA
+172 APDFTWFCQKAEI
-184 VGDCY
+184 GDTY
-189 TDEAT
+189 INLTD
-194 GHMWVA
+194 GHLWVA

-212 GEDGQDGVNIGLV
+212 GDDGEDGEDGISIVVTGENVVFTKINQVLNVYVEVFKGGQRLKYGTSKDGFSCSTLSSGHYLLDNNVYWGFTTDDGGYRFCYRLLLLNKVEVNGEVPFTITAIGLPY
-225 GSPLAINASEIN
+225 S
-237 AGMTGTRTWTARVRV
+237 RTL
-252 YQGAKRIAVTGITLD
+252 RI
-267 NSYSNVV
+267 S
-274 TASVDGGEGVVAFT
+274 
-288 ANSANWAAALLYAF
+288 
-302 PFSANG
+302 
-308 GIPFTVAYTDKG
+308 TVFD
-320 GTERTADGVVG
+320 
-331 VSCVQNGANG
+331 G

-445 GNILFQAKDGKVVC
+445 GNILFQAKDGTVICNIGNFKNI
-459 KTGTFEN
+459 N
-466 VSVNG
+466 VDGNITSRM
-471 IIHSS
+471 
-476 LTYSSVKR
+476 LR
-484 IVNLSSYTIDPQKEA
+484 LPFIDISA
-499 FNTLFVS
+499 F
-506 TGSTCRVYL
+506 
-515 PDANAYEGLELNIY
+515 D
-529 QNVVST
+529 
-535 MELGSVIMSTYNQSQ
+535 ME
-550 RIYCSNGTALINGTV
+550 NGTV
-565 VMTINSLPMGDNNF
+565 INPLNYGCNL
-579 KIIPN
+579 KIRNTNREAYLAIPAN
-584 ILTRLLAVNGNWYV
+584 ETLEGLYLRIYEPVVTRIAGLT
-598 LSGAL
+598 SL
-603 TGE
+603 TGRFIVGNDTYSNPIIVNKITPKANTLCEMLCISTDNLNYSWQIVNTDTCDF

>member
-106 GENGTNINVKG
+106 GENGTSITPKG
-117 SVKAHYANFAA
+117 ECKAHFANFSAIS
-128 LTGDGTGAQDGD
+128 GSKSEFD
-140 KFILDDSSDYSET
+140 KFIVDSSSDYSET
-153 SEGVTQKGYA
+153 FNGETKTGFA
-163 APSVMVYWN
+163 APSVMTYQN
-172 APDFTWSVAKAA
+172 APDFTWYCQKAEI
-184 VGDCY
+184 GDTY
-189 TDEAT
+189 INLTD
-194 GHMWVA
+194 GHLWVA
-200 EEKIWKDAGKVK
+200 EEKIWKDEGKVK
-212 GEDGQDGVNIGLV
+212 GDDGEDGEDGISIV
-225 GSPLAINASEIN
+225 
-237 AGMTGTRTWTARVRV
+237 
-252 YQGAKRIAVTGITLD
+252 VTGENVVFTKINQVLNVYVEVFKGGQRLKYGTSKDGFSCSTLSSGHYLLD
-267 NSYSNVV
+267 NNVYWGF
-274 TASVDGGEGVVAFT
+274 TTDDGGYRFCYRL
-288 ANSANWAAALLYAF
+288 ALMNKSEL
-302 PFSANG
+302 NNE
-308 GIPFTVAYTDKG
+308 IPFTITAIGIPYS
-320 GTERTADGVVG
+320 RTLRISTVFD
-331 VSCVQNGANG
+331 G

>member
-69 GVCTD
+69 GICTD

-106 GENGTNINVKG
+106 GENGTGITPKG
-117 SVKAHYANFAA
+117 ECKAHFANFSAIS
-128 LTGDGTGAQDGD
+128 GSKSEYD
-140 KFILDDSSDYSET
+140 KFIVDSSSDYSET
-153 SEGVTQKGYA
+153 YDGETKTGFA
-163 APSVMVYWN
+163 APSVMTYQN

-237 AGMTGTRTWTARVRV
+237 AGMTGMRTWTARVRV

-302 PFSANG
+302 AFSANG

>member
-19 NGNSVIVADTASRHY
+19 NGNSVIVADTASRHH

-106 GENGTNINVKG
+106 GENGTGITPKG
-117 SVKAHYANFAA
+117 ECKAHFANFSAIS
-128 LTGDGTGAQDGD
+128 GSKSEYD
-140 KFILDDSSDYSET
+140 KFIVDSSSDYSET
-153 SEGVTQKGYA
+153 YDGETKTGFA
-163 APSVMVYWN
+163 APSVMTYQN
-172 APDFTWSVAKAA
+172 APDFTWYCQKAEI
-184 VGDCY
+184 GDTY
-189 TDEAT
+189 INLTD
-194 GHMWVA
+194 GHLWVA

-212 GEDGQDGVNIGLV
+212 GDDGEDGEDGISIVVTGENVVFTKINQVLNVYVEVFKGGQRLKYGTSKDGFSCSTLSSGHYLLDNNVYWGFTTDDGGYRFCYRLLLLNKVEVNGEVPFTITAIGLPY
-225 GSPLAINASEIN
+225 S
-237 AGMTGTRTWTARVRV
+237 RTL
-252 YQGAKRIAVTGITLD
+252 RI
-267 NSYSNVV
+267 S
-274 TASVDGGEGVVAFT
+274 
-288 ANSANWAAALLYAF
+288 
-302 PFSANG
+302 
-308 GIPFTVAYTDKG
+308 TVFD
-320 GTERTADGVVG
+320 
-331 VSCVQNGANG
+331 G

-412 TNKWEIVATNILLTS
+412 TNKWEIVATNILFTS

-445 GNILFQAKDGKVVC
+445 GNILFQAKDGTVICNIGNFKNI
-459 KTGTFEN
+459 N
-466 VSVNG
+466 VDGNITSRM
-471 IIHSS
+471 
-476 LTYSSVKR
+476 LR
-484 IVNLSSYTIDPQKEA
+484 LPFIDISA
-499 FNTLFVS
+499 F
-506 TGSTCRVYL
+506 
-515 PDANAYEGLELNIY
+515 D
-529 QNVVST
+529 
-535 MELGSVIMSTYNQSQ
+535 ME
-550 RIYCSNGTALINGTV
+550 NGTV
-565 VMTINSLPMGDNNF
+565 INPLNYGCNLKIRNTDREAYLAIPANEALEGLYLRIYEPIVTRMGG
-579 KIIPN
+579 
-584 ILTRLLAVNGNWYV
+584 LT
-598 LSGAL
+598 SL
-603 TGE
+603 TGRFIVGNDTFGNPIIVNKITPKANTLCEMLCISTDNLNYSWQIVNTDTCDF

>member
-19 NGNSVIVADTASRHY
+19 NGNSVIVADTASRHH

-106 GENGTNINVKG
+106 GENGTGITPKG
-117 SVKAHYANFAA
+117 ECKAHFANFSAIS
-128 LTGDGTGAQDGD
+128 GSKSEYD
-140 KFILDDSSDYSET
+140 KFIVDSSSDYSET
-153 SEGVTQKGYA
+153 YDGETKTGFA
-163 APSVMVYWN
+163 APSVMTYQN
-172 APDFTWSVAKAA
+172 APDFTWFCQKAEIGDTYINLTDGHLWVAK
-184 VGDCY
+184 
-189 TDEAT
+189 
-194 GHMWVA
+194 
-200 EEKIWKDAGKVK
+200 EKIWKDAGKVK
-212 GEDGQDGVNIGLV
+212 GDDGEDGEDGISIVVTGENVVFTKINQVLNVYVEVFKGGQRLKYGTGKDGFSCSTLSSGHYLLGNNVYWGFTTDDGGYRFCYRLLLLNKVEVNGEVPFTITAIGLPY
-225 GSPLAINASEIN
+225 S
-237 AGMTGTRTWTARVRV
+237 RTL
-252 YQGAKRIAVTGITLD
+252 RI
-267 NSYSNVV
+267 S
-274 TASVDGGEGVVAFT
+274 
-288 ANSANWAAALLYAF
+288 
-302 PFSANG
+302 
-308 GIPFTVAYTDKG
+308 TVFD
-320 GTERTADGVVG
+320 
-331 VSCVQNGANG
+331 G

-445 GNILFQAKDGKVVC
+445 GNILFQAKGGTVICNIGNFKNINVDGNI
-459 KTGTFEN
+459 TSRMLRLPFTDI
-466 VSVNG
+466 S
-471 IIHSS
+471 
-476 LTYSSVKR
+476 
-484 IVNLSSYTIDPQKEA
+484 A
-499 FNTLFVS
+499 F
-506 TGSTCRVYL
+506 
-515 PDANAYEGLELNIY
+515 D
-529 QNVVST
+529 
-535 MELGSVIMSTYNQSQ
+535 ME
-550 RIYCSNGTALINGTV
+550 NGTV
-565 VMTINSLPMGDNNF
+565 INPLNYGCNLKIRNTDREAYLAIPANETLEGLYLRIYEPIVTRMGG
-579 KIIPN
+579 
-584 ILTRLLAVNGNWYV
+584 LT
-598 LSGAL
+598 SL
-603 TGE
+603 TGRFIVGNDTYSNPIIVNKITPKANTLCEMLCISTDNINYSWQIVNTDTCDF

>member
-19 NGNSVIVADTASRHY
+19 NGNSVIVADTASRHH

-106 GENGTNINVKG
+106 GENGTGITPKG
-117 SVKAHYANFAA
+117 ECKAHFANFSAIS
-128 LTGDGTGAQDGD
+128 GSKSEYD
-140 KFILDDSSDYSET
+140 KFIVDSSSDYSET
-153 SEGVTQKGYA
+153 YDGETKTGFA
-163 APSVMVYWN
+163 APSVMTYQN
-172 APDFTWSVAKAA
+172 APDFTWYCQKAEI
-184 VGDCY
+184 GDTY
-189 TDEAT
+189 INLTD
-194 GHMWVA
+194 GHLWVA

-212 GEDGQDGVNIGLV
+212 GDDGEDGEDGISIVVTGENVVFTKINQVLNVYVEVFKGGQRLKYGTSKDGFSCSTLSSGHYLLDNNVYWGFTTDDGGYRFCYRLLLLNKVEVNGEVPFTITAIGLPY
-225 GSPLAINASEIN
+225 S
-237 AGMTGTRTWTARVRV
+237 RTL
-252 YQGAKRIAVTGITLD
+252 RI
-267 NSYSNVV
+267 S
-274 TASVDGGEGVVAFT
+274 
-288 ANSANWAAALLYAF
+288 
-302 PFSANG
+302 
-308 GIPFTVAYTDKG
+308 TVFD
-320 GTERTADGVVG
+320 
-331 VSCVQNGANG
+331 G

-445 GNILFQAKDGKVVC
+445 GNILFQAKDGTVICNIGNFKNI
-459 KTGTFEN
+459 N
-466 VSVNG
+466 VDGNITSRM
-471 IIHSS
+471 
-476 LTYSSVKR
+476 LR
-484 IVNLSSYTIDPQKEA
+484 LPFIDISA
-499 FNTLFVS
+499 F
-506 TGSTCRVYL
+506 
-515 PDANAYEGLELNIY
+515 D
-529 QNVVST
+529 
-535 MELGSVIMSTYNQSQ
+535 ME
-550 RIYCSNGTALINGTV
+550 NGTV
-565 VMTINSLPMGDNNF
+565 INPLNYGCNLKIRNTDREAYLAIPANEALEGLYLRIYEPVVTRMGG
-579 KIIPN
+579 
-584 ILTRLLAVNGNWYV
+584 LT
-598 LSGAL
+598 SL
-603 TGE
+603 TGRFIVGNDTFSNPIIVNKITPKANTLCEMLCISTDNLNYSWQIVNTDTCDF

>member
-1 MSNKPS
+1 MSDKPS
-7 ITRIV
+7 ITRVV
-12 KFIRKGE
+12 KFIKKGE
-19 NGNSVIVADTASRHY
+19 RGGSVIVADTSSRHY
-34 TYAQWQIYGTVGHL
+34 TYAQWQTYGATGHL

-56 VAKFKVGDTIVIN
+56 ADKFRVGDTIVIN
-69 GVCTD
+69 GVCSD
-74 RGNISVS
+74 RGNIGVS
-81 LYATVGAVNAENKS
+81 LYATVGAVNTENKS

-128 LTGDGTGAQDGD
+128 LTGGGTGAQDGD

-212 GEDGQDGVNIGLV
+212 GEDGVNIGLV

-288 ANSANWAAALLYAF
+288 ANRANWAAALLYAF
-302 PFSANG
+302 AFSANG

-445 GNILFQAKDGKVVC
+445 GNILFQAKDGTVICNIGNFKNI
-459 KTGTFEN
+459 N
-466 VSVNG
+466 VDGNITSRM
-471 IIHSS
+471 
-476 LTYSSVKR
+476 LR
-484 IVNLSSYTIDPQKEA
+484 LPFIDISA
-499 FNTLFVS
+499 F
-506 TGSTCRVYL
+506 
-515 PDANAYEGLELNIY
+515 D
-529 QNVVST
+529 
-535 MELGSVIMSTYNQSQ
+535 ME
-550 RIYCSNGTALINGTV
+550 NGTV
-565 VMTINSLPMGDNNF
+565 INPLNYGCNL
-579 KIIPN
+579 KIRNTDREAYLAIPAN
-584 ILTRLLAVNGNWYV
+584 ETLEGLYLRIYEPVVTRMAGLT
-598 LSGAL
+598 SL
-603 TGE
+603 TGRFIVGNDTYSNPIIVNKITPKANTLCEMLCISTDNLNYSWQIVNTDTCDF

>member
-106 GENGTNINVKG
+106 GENGTGITPKG
-117 SVKAHYANFAA
+117 ECKAHFANFSAIS
-128 LTGDGTGAQDGD
+128 GSKSEYD
-140 KFILDDSSDYSET
+140 KFIVDSSSDYSET
-153 SEGVTQKGYA
+153 YDGETKTGFA
-163 APSVMVYWN
+163 APSVMTYQN
-172 APDFTWSVAKAA
+172 APDFTWYCQKAEI
-184 VGDCY
+184 GDTY
-189 TDEAT
+189 INLTD
-194 GHMWVA
+194 GHLWVA

-212 GEDGQDGVNIGLV
+212 GDDGEDGEDGISIVVTGENVVFTKINQVLNVYVEVFKGGQRLKYGTSKDGFSCSTLSSGHYLLDNNVYWGFTTDDGGYRFCYRLLLLNKVEVNGEVPFTITAIGLPY
-225 GSPLAINASEIN
+225 S
-237 AGMTGTRTWTARVRV
+237 RTL
-252 YQGAKRIAVTGITLD
+252 RI
-267 NSYSNVV
+267 S
-274 TASVDGGEGVVAFT
+274 
-288 ANSANWAAALLYAF
+288 
-302 PFSANG
+302 
-308 GIPFTVAYTDKG
+308 TVFD
-320 GTERTADGVVG
+320 
-331 VSCVQNGANG
+331 G

-445 GNILFQAKDGKVVC
+445 GNILFQAKDGTVICNIGNFKNI
-459 KTGTFEN
+459 N
-466 VSVNG
+466 VDGNITSRM
-471 IIHSS
+471 
-476 LTYSSVKR
+476 LR
-484 IVNLSSYTIDPQKEA
+484 LPFIDISA
-499 FNTLFVS
+499 F
-506 TGSTCRVYL
+506 
-515 PDANAYEGLELNIY
+515 D
-529 QNVVST
+529 
-535 MELGSVIMSTYNQSQ
+535 ME
-550 RIYCSNGTALINGTV
+550 NGTV
-565 VMTINSLPMGDNNF
+565 INPLNYGCNLKIRNTDREAYLAIPANETLEGLYLRIYEPVVTRMGG
-579 KIIPN
+579 
-584 ILTRLLAVNGNWYV
+584 LT
-598 LSGAL
+598 SL
-603 TGE
+603 TGRFIVGNDTYSNPIIVNKITPKANTLCEMLCISTDNLNYSWQIVNTDTCDF